1 MKPQMTTESI
11 DFDEPFLV
19 EFSEEIPEEVES
31 IDTRITRVIMRR
43 QMMTEDNTSFLVLF
57 QQPVPRSVAD
67 EGATKKT
74 DVVQE
79 TTDDD

>member
-1 MKPQMTTESI
+1 MMIENN
-11 DFDEPFLV
+11 
-19 EFSEEIPEEVES
+19 IP
-31 IDTRITRVIMRR
+31 
-43 QMMTEDNTSFLVLF
+43 FLVLF

-67 EGATKKT
+67 EGLTKKT